1 MTLLLQD
8 LDPAAAARDAFGLM
22 RALLPLPRSLTGNGV
37 RRSLDLIH
45 ALAPLE
51 RSEVASGTPI
61 YDWDVPDE
69 WNIRE
74 AYIADAQGQR
84 IVDFRAS
91 TLHVVGCST
100 PVRARMTR
108 AELEPHLHS
117 LPEHPEWIP
126 QRSSCWRRDWG
137 FCLAHAVR
145 ERLGEG
151 PFDVVIDST
160 LEPGHLSYGEC
171 VVPGR
176 GHERDGGDALIYT
189 HTCHAAL
196 ANDNLTGMAAAA
208 VLARALRDGGVTPRL
223 TWRFVFGPATIGSLV
238 WLSRNEPL
246 LPRLR
251 AGLVIGLLGDRA
263 ALTYKRSRRGDTVAD
278 RAAALEMSA
287 AGGRVVDFEPFGYD
301 ERQFCS
307 PGFDLPVGRLTRSQ
321 HGEYPEYHTSADNLA
336 LIDESSLAQSIAALA
351 RVIATIDANRSLRN
365 TMPKG
370 EPRLGKRGLYAPPG
384 PHGPGEREKAL
395 LWLLNLC
402 DGTRDLIDV
411 AQTSGMP
418 FDALHAAALA
428 LEQTG
433 LLEDITQ
440 PNPTASR

>member
-1 MTLLLQD
+1 MTLLLQE
-8 LDPAAAARDAFGLM
+8 LDTEAAARDAFALM
-22 RALLPLPRSLTGNGV
+22 HALLPLPRSLTGDGV
-37 RRSLDLIH
+37 RRSLDLVH

-74 AYIADAQGQR
+74 AWIADAQGR
-84 IVDFRAS
+84 RLVDLRDS

-100 PVRARMTR
+100 PVRQRMTR

-117 LPEHPEWIP
+117 LPDHPDWIP

-151 PFDVVIDST
+151 PFDVLIDST
-160 LEPGHLSYGEC
+160 LAPGHLSYGEC
-171 VVPGR
+171 AVPGSDE
-176 GHERDGGDALIYT
+176 GEGLVYT

-196 ANDNLTGMAAAA
+196 ANDNLTGIAVAA
-208 VLARALRDGGVTPRL
+208 VLARALRDGGARPRM

-238 WLSRNEPL
+238 WLSRNEHR
-246 LPRLR
+246 LPALR

-263 ALTYKRSRRGDTVAD
+263 PLTYKRSRRGNTIVD
-278 RAAALEMSA
+278 RAAALVVEATS
-287 AGGRVVDFEPFGYD
+287 GRLFDFEPFGYD

-336 LIDESSLAQSIAALA
+336 LIDEGSLAQSIAALA
-351 RVIATIDANRSLRN
+351 RIIATIDANCRWRN
-365 TMPKG
+365 TSPKG

-395 LWLLNLC
+395 LWLLSLC
-402 DGTRDLIDV
+402 DGSRDLIDV
-411 AQTSGMP
+411 ARRSGVP
-418 FDALHAAALA
+418 FDALADGAQALA
-428 LEQTG
+428 QSG
-433 LLEDITQ
+433 LLIEDIAS
-440 PNPTASR
+440 PSDTAPS